1 MITFHLDRENN
12 RHIHHQ
18 SASVRD
24 ERTMYLYRSVHVY
37 ERINAY
43 VHKCTQVSHIGDS
56 CRDVFRSDQILS
68 ERSCMLSYLNGA
80 MHEILTDRSL
90 SIVAL
95 ERRKKSIRTD
105 LKSFDYYEFLDN
117 DTHNE

>member
-12 RHIHHQ
+12 RHILHQ

-24 ERTMYLYRSVHVY
+24 ERTMYMYRNVHVY

-43 VHKCTQVSHIGDS
+43 VHKCPTSGTPV
-56 CRDVFRSDQILS
+56 VMFRSDQILS
-68 ERSCMLSYLNGA
+68 ERTCMLSYLNWA

-95 ERRKKSIRTD
+95 ERRKKNLRTD
-105 LKSFDYYEFLDN
+105 LKSFGLL
-117 DTHNE
+117 

>member
-24 ERTMYLYRSVHVY
+24 ERTMYMYRNVHVY

-43 VHKCTQVSHIGDS
+43 VHKCPTSGTPVVMFSN
-56 CRDVFRSDQILS
+56 QIK
-68 ERSCMLSYLNGA
+68 SYQNVRVCYR
-80 MHEILTDRSL
+80 I
-90 SIVAL
+90 
-95 ERRKKSIRTD
+95 
-105 LKSFDYYEFLDN
+105 
-117 DTHNE
+117 

>member
-24 ERTMYLYRSVHVY
+24 ERTCIVTYIYMNVSTRTYTSVHTCPTSGTPV
-37 ERINAY
+37 
-43 VHKCTQVSHIGDS
+43 VM
-56 CRDVFRSDQILS
+56 FRSDQILS
-68 ERSCMLSYLNGA
+68 ERTCMLSYLNGA

-105 LKSFDYYEFLDN
+105 LKNFDYYEFLDN